1 MLISKALK
9 QTGPESVS
17 KDIKWKEFVSYARQ
31 IKKTTVVRQIIA
43 GSVILQRGRA
53 SPLRRMRWL
62 EYFNKVLLGGKAY
75 LTAQL
80 LLNLKATALRS
91 FNQDNQV

>member
-9 QTGPESVS
+9 QTGPESFN
-17 KDIKWKEFVSYARQ
+17 KDIKWKEFVIYARH

-43 GSVILQRGRA
+43 ASVILQRGRA
-53 SPLRRMRWL
+53 SPLRQMRWL
-62 EYFNKVLLGGKAY
+62 EYFNKILLGGKAY
-75 LTAQL
+75 LTAQF
-80 LLNLKATALRS
+80 LLNLNGTALRS